1 MIKSIN
7 HKSLK
12 QLWETGKSTK
22 LPSDQIIKIRQILEV
37 IDSAQTVPQDFEFFR
52 SWKIHPLKGKWK
64 GFWSVTVKENWR
76 IIFRFIGQDAF
87 DLDYLD
93 YH

>member
-7 HKSLK
+7 HKSLR
-12 QLWETGKSTK
+12 QLWENGNSSK
-22 LPSDQIIKIRQILEV
+22 LPADQVIRIRQMLEV
-37 IDSAQTVPQDFEFFR
+37 LDGAEKVLQDFEFFR

-64 GFWSVTVKENWR
+64 GFWNLSVKENWC
-76 IIFRFIGQDAF
+76 IIFRFVDEDAF